1 MNLTTVIN
9 TIKYLRKIIWLL
21 SGDDMLGLLFHFLDE
36 LLFLMCA
43 DPYFI
48 VKVSLRYFSFNHTIT
63 NGSGYIHTRWM
74 VNGKTVRD
82 AWHLQLDS
90 NKRHS
95 WHCLIICHKYHP
107 LSYVHTVLHEGN
119 FCASKNHTIRGD
131 PGADS
136 GNEVKV
142 KNGEKSPWGQC
153 LTRPDPNGC
162 RRSGFW
168 LVPENL
174 CFSGTNQKPERW
186 RPFGTGLVRHCPQ
199 GLFSPFFT
207 FLRSIYISLPV

>member
-48 VKVSLRYFSFNHTIT
+48 VKVSLRYFSFHHAIT
-63 NGSGYIHTRWM
+63 NDSGYIHTRWM

-107 LSYVHTVLHEGN
+107 LSYAFTLYYM
-119 FCASKNHTIRGD
+119 
-131 PGADS
+131 
-136 GNEVKV
+136 KV
-142 KNGEKSPWGQC
+142 TFVPAKIIPDRSLFTHKNG
-153 LTRPDPNGC
+153 D
-162 RRSGFW
+162 
-168 LVPENL
+168 
-174 CFSGTNQKPERW
+174 
-186 RPFGTGLVRHCPQ
+186 FGP
-199 GLFSPFFT
+199 P
-207 FLRSIYISLPV
+207 IS